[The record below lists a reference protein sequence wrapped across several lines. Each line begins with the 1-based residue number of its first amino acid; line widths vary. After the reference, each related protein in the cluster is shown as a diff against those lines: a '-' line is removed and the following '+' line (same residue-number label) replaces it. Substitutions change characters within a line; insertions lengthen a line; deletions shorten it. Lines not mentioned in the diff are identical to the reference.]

1 MENTSVHKASLGRH
15 GPTVRGIVPLL
26 LAAAVAVL
34 AIVAGPG
41 VASPAWAHGDGPE
54 GEGYVFVLQAT
65 SLLVNVPGAMGTAEA
80 IEKVEL
86 ALANEDQDGIDV
98 EVLEEGMAALE
109 AGDRE
114 RGQILLEESI
124 AEAVASLESATGEES
139 GTSVVLPELSSRD
152 GLSTTDWIFLALSAL
167 VAAVGT
173 ILAIRFRPT
182 ESLRELGRNI
192 ATAKTAAREA
202 NNSTSKES

>member
-1 MENTSVHKASLGRH
+1 MSL
-15 GPTVRGIVPLL
+15 V

-41 VASPAWAHGDGPE
+41 VASPAWADGGSSE

-65 SLLVNVPGAMGTAEA
+65 SFLVNVPGAVGTAEA
-80 IEKVEL
+80 IERVEL
-86 ALANEDQDGIDV
+86 ALANEDRDGIDV

-124 AEAVASLESATGEES
+124 AEAIASLEPATGEET
-139 GTSVVLPELSSRD
+139 GTTVVLPELPSRD
-152 GLSTTDWIFLALSAL
+152 GLSTTDWIFLGLSAL
-167 VAAVGT
+167 AAAIGA

-182 ESLRELGRNI
+182 ENLRELGRTI
-192 ATAKTAAREA
+192 ASAKAATRNA
-202 NNSTSKES
+202 SKSTSKES

>member
-15 GPTVRGIVPLL
+15 GPTVRGIVSLL